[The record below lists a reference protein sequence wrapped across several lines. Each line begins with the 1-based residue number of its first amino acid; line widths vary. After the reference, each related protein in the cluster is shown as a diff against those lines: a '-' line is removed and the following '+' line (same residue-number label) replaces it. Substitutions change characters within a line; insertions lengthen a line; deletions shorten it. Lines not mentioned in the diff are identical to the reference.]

1 MKLSAEFHKVLDS
14 KLMRKAANHKKTIL
28 LTVLAVLSAVSI
40 MSVGPTYAYLKMNGA
55 SKAENS
61 FSAAPNVETTL
72 NSDYSVTVS
81 DSGYSVYVRAI
92 ISVSWQNSEGQ
103 YFGVS
108 PVNGVDYS
116 LSTGDNW
123 GTPDGNGIYYYN
135 AAVESGGTTD
145 PLIESYSAI
154 NAHPQDSGLDQ
165 SELNQ
170 YSLVIEV
177 RVQTLQTIGVSDDG
191 VPAPEH
197 AWGWTPPAA

>member
-81 DSGYSVYVRAI
+81 DSGLLNRTAPFIGSDEIPLCLGRTEPSPTKAQRPLARSSFRIYS
-92 ISVSWQNSEGQ
+92 
-103 YFGVS
+103 
-108 PVNGVDYS
+108 
-116 LSTGDNW
+116 
-123 GTPDGNGIYYYN
+123 
-135 AAVESGGTTD
+135 
-145 PLIESYSAI
+145 
-154 NAHPQDSGLDQ
+154 
-165 SELNQ
+165 
-170 YSLVIEV
+170 
-177 RVQTLQTIGVSDDG
+177 
-191 VPAPEH
+191 
-197 AWGWTPPAA
+197 